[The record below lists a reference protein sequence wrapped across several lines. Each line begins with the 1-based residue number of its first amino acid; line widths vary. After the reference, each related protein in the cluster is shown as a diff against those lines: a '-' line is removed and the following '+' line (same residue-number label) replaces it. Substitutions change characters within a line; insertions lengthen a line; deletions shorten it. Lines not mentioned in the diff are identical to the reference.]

1 MKTRLITG
9 IFLVAI
15 LVPLFLLGGLYT
27 QILLGLL
34 TIVSIYELN
43 KMFDN
48 EHKINTSK
56 FLIEG
61 IIGLSVFMSLIA
73 HFEYEASFDYLFIT
87 ILFSIVLFAMGMIF
101 NESYSPKDFGNSLI
115 TILYPTI
122 GFASLA
128 ILRID
133 SLAAIGFLFVI
144 TTSTDV
150 FAYLVG
156 VNFGKTKLAP
166 KISPKKSVEGSIGG
180 IVFSVIFAYLF
191 VHLLDMESLLS
202 IKLNI
207 FSIGLFTIVF
217 SIVSQIGDLVAS
229 KLKRA
234 FDIKD
239 FSKIFPGHGGVLDR
253 FDSAI
258 FLGLFVLLVSKVVEV
273 L

>member
-27 QILLGLL
+27 QVLLGIL
-34 TIVSIYELN
+34 TIASIYELN

-61 IIGLSVFMSLIA
+61 IIGLSVFISLVT

-87 ILFSIVLFAMGMIF
+87 ILLSIVLFAMGMIF
-101 NESYSPKDFGNSLI
+101 NENYNPKDFGNSLI
-115 TILYPTI
+115 TVLYPTI

-166 KISPKKSVEGSIGG
+166 KISPKKSVEGSLGG
-180 IVFSVIFAYLF
+180 IVFSVILAYLF
-191 VHLLDMESLLS
+191 AYLLDMESLLS
-202 IKLNI
+202 IKLNV
-207 FSIGLFTIVF
+207 FSIGVYTILFSV
-217 SIVSQIGDLVAS
+217 VSQIGDLVAS